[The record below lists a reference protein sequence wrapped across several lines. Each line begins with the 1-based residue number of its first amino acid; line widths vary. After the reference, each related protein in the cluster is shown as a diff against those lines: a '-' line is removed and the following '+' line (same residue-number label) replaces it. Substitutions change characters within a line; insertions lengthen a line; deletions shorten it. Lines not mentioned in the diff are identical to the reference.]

1 MNPERWQ
8 RVKELFD
15 AALQH
20 EPRERRDF
28 LEQTCVDDLELI
40 EEVASLLDSYE
51 EAGNFIT
58 GHAIE
63 DAAHLLLDGESGPRR
78 ERYIGHYRLLSLL
91 GRGGMGEV
99 YLAADTRLGREVALK
114 MFPAEFARDAERVKR
129 FEREARIASALN
141 HPNILTIYEIGRD
154 GEALFIATEF
164 VEGATLRQ
172 RLANEAVTLAEAVNI
187 GAQIA
192 SALEVAHGAG
202 IVHRDIK
209 PENVM
214 LRPDGYVKVLD
225 FGLAKPVEAKF
236 DMSGHSSMITRDS
249 YETAPGALIG
259 TFRYMSPEQA
269 RGEQVTQAT
278 DLFSLGIVLYELA
291 TGRHP
296 FTADTQLGFLY
307 AIVEQSALAP
317 TQFNPDIPA
326 RLDELILSMLE
337 KNALLRPSAAEVAV
351 ALKETGSLGD
361 WETGKSEPS
370 LRAAPPARR
379 LTVGR
384 ERERAALRAGFA
396 QAEGGRGLMMCVTGE
411 PGIGKTTVVEDFL
424 AELGSQPHRIA
435 RGRCSERLAGA
446 EAYLPFWE
454 ALESMLR
461 GQSYG
466 VIAPTMKRLAPTWY
480 AQIAPSLNDSSAA
493 NLAKIKAS
501 SQERLKRE
509 LVALLREIATRQPL
523 LLFFDDLH
531 WADASTVDLLAYLA
545 MQFEGM
551 RILVVVTY
559 RPSELL
565 LGKHPFQQVKLDL
578 QSRGVCREAP
588 LGFLSRAEIE
598 LYLKLL
604 FPEHHFPADFFQM
617 IHKKTEGNPL
627 FMTDLVRYLR
637 DHRVITE
644 VDGCWE
650 LAQKLP
656 DIERELPES
665 VRSMVERKIA
675 QVDEEDRKLL
685 VAMSV
690 QGYEFDS
697 AVIAKALGA
706 DPAEVEDRLDVL
718 ERVHSFVKLVEEREF
733 PDGTLSLRYR
743 FVHVLYQ
750 NALYAS
756 LRPTRRASLSG
767 AVAQALLGCHSAER
781 DGEVVSQLA
790 LLFEA
795 ARDFTRATDYF
806 LRAAQSAYGVFAYQE
821 AGALAQRGLDLLK
834 MRPEGAE
841 RDQRELGLQMTL
853 GLALTPVKTQVSE
866 EVRQAFR
873 RARELCQKI
882 GENPALIKAIY
893 GLWTVHVVRA
903 DHRIAD
909 ELADQLLR
917 LAQQSGDPAMLTR
930 ANAVRGFSHDY
941 MGNHLAARE
950 RYEEALRLYDPKSE
964 RAIINYF
971 GSDSRVITLSRL
983 NWTLLALGY
992 PDQARKVLEMT
1003 LEACREIAHPFTA
1016 CNALLSLPQVCV
1028 ELGEPQRALE
1038 IAEQALAIATD
1049 HGFPLNYAY
1058 ASMHR
1063 GYARARLGQL
1073 TEGIAEIQENFVRL
1087 RAIGTEMSMNGYSV
1101 DLAEIMGL
1109 AGRIEEGLAIV
1120 TEAILRAEKSGECYF
1135 EAESHRVKGD
1145 LSVQAAGQSA
1155 AEPSLV
1161 VEAEASYQRALEIAR
1176 RRGALTHELRAAMGL
1191 SRLWR
1196 QQSKRAEA
1204 HELLANVYERFTE
1217 GFDSPDLKNAREL
1230 LDELS

>member
-1 MNPERWQ
+1 M
-8 RVKELFD
+8 KELFD
-15 AALQH
+15 AALQR
-20 EPRERRDF
+20 EPRERRHF
-28 LEQTCVDDLELI
+28 LEQTCDDDVELL
-40 EEVASLLDSYE
+40 EEVASLLASYN
-51 EAGNFIT
+51 EAGGFIS

-63 DAAHLLLDGESGPRR
+63 DAADALLDGESGSRR
-78 ERYIGHYRLLSLL
+78 EGFIGHYRLLSLL

-114 MFPAEFARDAERVKR
+114 LLPAEFASDADRVKR
-129 FEREARIASALN
+129 FEREARMASALN

-154 GEALFIATEF
+154 GETFFIATEF
-164 VEGATLRQ
+164 VEGSTLRQ
-172 RLANEAVTLAEAVNI
+172 RLANKAITLTEAVDIA
-187 GAQIA
+187 AQMA

-225 FGLAKPVEAKF
+225 FGLAKPVEATF
-236 DMSGHSSMITRDS
+236 ATSGYSSMPTRDS

-269 RGEQVTQAT
+269 RGEQVTRAT
-278 DLFSLGIVLYELA
+278 DLFSLGIVLYELS
-291 TGRHP
+291 TGLHP
-296 FTADTQLGFLY
+296 FAADTQLGFLH
-307 AIVEQSALAP
+307 AIAERPALAP
-317 TQFNPDIPA
+317 IQFNPDIPA
-326 RLDELILSMLE
+326 RLDKLIMSMLE
-337 KNALLRPSAAEVAV
+337 KNALLRPSAAEVAA
-351 ALKETGSLGD
+351 ALQETGSPGD
-361 WETGKSEPS
+361 WENGKSEPR
-370 LRAAPPARR
+370 LRAASPGRR
-379 LTVGR
+379 PTVGR

-396 QAEGGRGLMMCVTGE
+396 QAEGGHGLMICVTGE

-424 AELGSQPHRIA
+424 AELDGQPHRVA

-461 GQSYG
+461 GASHG
-466 VIAPTMKRLAPTWY
+466 VAPQTMKRLAPTWY
-480 AQIAPSLNDSSAA
+480 AQITPNMNDSSAA
-493 NLAKIKAS
+493 NLTKIRAS
-501 SQERLKRE
+501 SQERVKRE

-523 LLFFDDLH
+523 ILFFDDLH

-545 MQFEGM
+545 TQFEGM

-588 LGFLSRAEIE
+588 LDFLSRAEIE
-598 LYLKLL
+598 RYLELL
-604 FPEHHFPADFFQM
+604 FPRRHFPADFAQM
-617 IHKKTEGNPL
+617 IHTKTEGNPL

-637 DHRVITE
+637 DHQVITE
-644 VDGCWE
+644 VGGCWE
-650 LAQKLP
+650 LAQTLP
-656 DIERELPES
+656 DIEREMPES

-675 QVDEEDRKLL
+675 QIDEEDRKLL

-697 AVIAKALGA
+697 VVIAKALGV

-718 ERVHSFVKLVEEREF
+718 ERVHSFVRMVEEREV
-733 PDGTLSLRYR
+733 PDGALSLRYR

-750 NALYAS
+750 NALYSS
-756 LRPTRRASLSG
+756 LRPTRRAGLSG
-767 AVAQALLGCHSAER
+767 AVAQAVLGCYGAER
-781 DGEVVSQLA
+781 SGEVASRLA
-790 LLFEA
+790 FLFEA
-795 ARDFTRATDYF
+795 ARDFARATDCF
-806 LRAAQSAYGVFAYQE
+806 LRAAQCAYSVFAYQE

-834 MRPEGAE
+834 TLPEGSE
-841 RDQRELGLQMTL
+841 RDQKELGLQMTL

-866 EVRQAFR
+866 EVIQAFR

-882 GENPALIKAIY
+882 GESPALLKAIY
-893 GLWTVHVVRA
+893 GLWTVHVIRA
-903 DHRIAD
+903 DHQIAD

-917 LAQQSGDPAMLTR
+917 MAKQSGDPALLTR
-930 ANAVRGFSHDY
+930 AHSVRAFSHDY
-941 MGNHLAARE
+941 MGNHLSARAH
-950 RYEEALRLYDPKSE
+950 YEEALRLYDQKLE

-971 GSDSRVITLSRL
+971 GSDSLVITLSRL
-983 NWTLLALGY
+983 NWTLMALGY
-992 PDQARKVLEMT
+992 PDQAREVLEKA
-1003 LEACREIAHPFTA
+1003 LAACREVAHPFSA
-1016 CNALLSLPQVCV
+1016 CNAMLSLPQICV
-1028 ELGEPQRALE
+1028 ELGEPQPALE

-1049 HGFPLNYAY
+1049 HGFPLNHAY

-1101 DLAEIMGL
+1101 DLAEVMGL
-1109 AGRIEEGLAIV
+1109 AGRIEEGLAVV

-1145 LSVQAAGQSA
+1145 LLVQAAGQSA
-1155 AEPSLV
+1155 ASPSLCA
-1161 VEAEASYQRALEIAR
+1161 EAEASYQLALDVAR

-1196 QQSKRAEA
+1196 RQGKRAEA

-1217 GFDSPDLKNAREL
+1217 GFDCPDLKIARAL
-1230 LDELS
+1230 LDTLKE